1 MPSSTLSLSAANWS
15 ARSPAPLWLLIPV
28 KPFQAGK
35 SRLAPVLDAH
45 DRHELNRQLLE
56 RTIAIAQATGL
67 FDQIAVISRSHELL
81 ALAAAKGLL
90 AIRENGRGLNPAV
103 VQGARVAGA
112 GGAAGLLL
120 LPADL
125 PLLEKDDL
133 GAVCDPWRTG
143 RADAVLTPS
152 HDGGTSALLT
162 PLPPPFTFAYGKQS
176 FRRHQALI
184 QRAGLQ
190 LAIVARPRLAAD
202 LDTPADWTLLQPSLA
217 PVSE

>member
-1 MPSSTLSLSAANWS
+1 MPSSTLSLSAANRS
-15 ARSPAPLWLLIPV
+15 ALSPAPLWLLIPV

-35 SRLAPVLDAH
+35 SRLAPVLGAH

-56 RTIAIAQATGL
+56 RTIAIAQTTGL

-81 ALAAAKGLL
+81 ALATAKGLL
-90 AIRENGRGLNPAV
+90 AVQENGRGLNPAV
-103 VQGARVAGA
+103 VQGARAAGA
-112 GGAAGLLL
+112 GGAAGLLI

-133 GAVCDPWRTG
+133 GAVCEPWRTG

-162 PLPPPFTFAYGKQS
+162 PVPPPFAYAYGKQS
-176 FRRHQALI
+176 FHRHQALI
-184 QRAGLQ
+184 RRAGLR
-190 LAIVARPRLAAD
+190 LAIVERPRLAAD
-202 LDTPADWTLLQPSLA
+202 LDTPADWTLLQPSLM
-217 PVSE
+217 PVS

>member
-1 MPSSTLSLSAANWS
+1 ML
-15 ARSPAPLWLLIPV
+15 
-28 KPFQAGK
+28 G
-35 SRLAPVLDAH
+35 AH

-56 RTIAIAQATGL
+56 RTIAVAQAAGL

-90 AIRENGRGLNPAV
+90 AIQENGRGLNQAV
-103 VQGARVAGA
+103 MQGAGVAGA

-125 PLLEKDDL
+125 PLLEIDDI

-162 PLPPPFTFAYGKQS
+162 PVPPPFAFAYGKQS

-184 QRAGLQ
+184 QRAALR
-190 LAIVARPRLAAD
+190 LTVVARPRLAAD
-202 LDTPADWTLLQPSLA
+202 LDTPADWTMLQPLLT
-217 PVSE
+217 PVS

>member
-1 MPSSTLSLSAANWS
+1 
-15 ARSPAPLWLLIPV
+15 LIPV

-35 SRLAPVLDAH
+35 SRLAPVLGAH

-56 RTIAIAQATGL
+56 RTIAVAQATRL

-90 AIRENGRGLNPAV
+90 AIQENGRGLNPAV
-103 VQGARVAGA
+103 TQGVRVAGT

-133 GAVCDPWRTG
+133 GAVCEPWRSG

-162 PLPPPFTFAYGKQS
+162 PVPPSFAFAYGKQS
-176 FRRHQALI
+176 FSRHQTLI
-184 QRAGLQ
+184 QRAGLR
-190 LAIVARPRLAAD
+190 LAIVERLRLAAD
-202 LDTPADWTLLQPSLA
+202 LDTPADWTLLQPALTS
-217 PVSE
+217 VR